1 MDNLI
6 ATPNEEG
13 LQILRDELFERIQ
26 KFSLIDENDV
36 AYFSDSVHS
45 TYFDE
50 NGVLTVVVIVPK
62 DEHFTNWN
70 KAVRVLSDDDKI
82 IADVATPAIQFVK
95 GVGGEQIIK
104 LTVSGEA
111 GTIAFK
117 ADEYITPTEAQDIY
131 LVPVIKNTTLNIS
144 MQNILIEKGIIT
156 DGRK

>member
-1 MDNLI
+1 MDNLV

-36 AYFSDSVHS
+36 AYYSNSVHS

-50 NGVLTVVVIVPK
+50 NGVLTVVVIVPT

-82 IADVATPAIQFVK
+82 IADVATPSIQFVM

-117 ADEYITPTEAQDIY
+117 ADEYITPVEAQELFLAPI
-131 LVPVIKNTTLNIS
+131 VANTNLNIVL
-144 MQNILIEKGIIT
+144 QNKLIEKGVI
-156 DGRK
+156 DG

>member
-82 IADVATPAIQFVK
+82 IADVATPAIQFVY

-104 LTVSGEA
+104 ITVSGEA

-117 ADEYITPTEAQDIY
+117 ADEYITPTEAEELFLTP
-131 LVPVIKNTTLNIS
+131 LVANTNLNIVL
-144 MQNILIEKGIIT
+144 QNKLIEKGVI
-156 DGRK
+156 DG